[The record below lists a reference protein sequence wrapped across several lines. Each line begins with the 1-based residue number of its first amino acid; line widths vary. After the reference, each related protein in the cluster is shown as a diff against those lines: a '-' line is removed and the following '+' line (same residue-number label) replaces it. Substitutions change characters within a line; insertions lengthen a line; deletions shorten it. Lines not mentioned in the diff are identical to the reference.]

1 MDFGLTDE
9 QRMILETVR
18 EFVTRELLPL
28 EAEAQRAELD
38 GRSFPGPSDIRRL
51 QQRAK
56 TAGLW
61 GLLTPEE
68 YGGANLGLLM
78 TALISMETSKALVP
92 FSYGG
97 YADNI
102 LYSGNA
108 EQKQRY
114 LVPTIE
120 GERTSCFALTEPDT
134 GSDATNIQMPAVRD
148 GSDWVLNG
156 RKVFITNGVEADFA
170 IVFAVTDKGK
180 AHQGGVTAF
189 LVDRA
194 MGWTSQPIQTM
205 GAWRPAEI
213 TFDGVRVPCDNV
225 LGEVG
230 NGFQLAMAWI
240 GQGRIIIPAR
250 AIGQAQRLLEMALE
264 YSRQRVAFGR
274 PIAEYQAIQWMLADS
289 AVEIEQAKWLVLNAA
304 WKADQG
310 RDARH
315 EASIAKL
322 AGAGMIWRVV
332 DRVMQIHG
340 GMGYTKEMP
349 IERVMRD
356 VRVYRIYEGTD
367 EIQRRSIARN
377 LLKGHATVGAW
388 G

>member
-1 MDFGLTDE
+1 MDFGLTNE
-9 QRMILETVR
+9 QRMILGTVR

-38 GRSFPGPSDIRRL
+38 GRTFPGPADIRLL

-68 YGGANLGLLM
+68 YGGANLGMLM
-78 TALISMETSKALVP
+78 TSLISMETSKALIP
-92 FSYGG
+92 FAYGG
-97 YADNI
+97 HADNI
-102 LYSGNA
+102 LYSCNA
-108 EQKQRY
+108 EQQQQY

-120 GERTSCFALTEPDT
+120 GDRTSCFALTEPDT

-156 RKVFITNGVEADFA
+156 RKVFITNGLEADFA
-170 IVFAVTDKGK
+170 IVFAVTDKSKG
-180 AHQGGVTAF
+180 HQGGVTAF

-194 MGWTSQPIQTM
+194 MGWSSQPIQTM

-213 TFDGVRVPCDNV
+213 SFDGVRVPQENV

-230 NGFQLAMAWI
+230 EGFQLAMAWI

-250 AIGQAQRLLEMALE
+250 AIGQAQRLLEMAID
-264 YSRQRVAFGR
+264 YSRQRIAFGR

-289 AVEIEQAKWLVLNAA
+289 AVEIEQVKWLALPGP
-304 WKADQG
+304 WKAEQG
-310 RDARH
+310 GDVRREAAR
-315 EASIAKL
+315 AQL
-322 AGAGMIWRVV
+322 DGAGKVRRVRQLGWAV
-332 DRVMQIHG
+332 HG
-340 GMGYTKEMP
+340 
-349 IERVMRD
+349 R
-356 VRVYRIYEGTD
+356 
-367 EIQRRSIARN
+367 
-377 LLKGHATVGAW
+377 
-388 G
+388 

>member
-1 MDFGLTDE
+1 
-9 QRMILETVR
+9 
-18 EFVTRELLPL
+18 
-28 EAEAQRAELD
+28 
-38 GRSFPGPSDIRRL
+38 
-51 QQRAK
+51 
-56 TAGLW
+56 
-61 GLLTPEE
+61 
-68 YGGANLGLLM
+68 
-78 TALISMETSKALVP
+78 
-92 FSYGG
+92 
-97 YADNI
+97 
-102 LYSGNA
+102 
-108 EQKQRY
+108 
-114 LVPTIE
+114 
-120 GERTSCFALTEPDT
+120 LTEPDT

-148 GSDWVLNG
+148 GADWVLNG
-156 RKVFITNGVEADFA
+156 RKVFITNGLEADFA
-170 IVFAVTDKGK
+170 IVFAVTDKSKG
-180 AHQGGVTAF
+180 HQGGVTAF

-194 MGWTSQPIQTM
+194 MGWSSQPIQTM

-213 TFDGVRVPCDNV
+213 NFDGVRVPDDNI

-230 NGFQLAMAWI
+230 KGFQLAMAWI

-250 AIGQAQRLLEMALE
+250 AIGQAQRLLEMALD
-264 YSRQRVAFGR
+264 YSRQRIAFGH

-289 AVEIEQAKWLVLNAA
+289 AVEIEQVKWLVLHAA

-310 RDARH
+310 GDARH

-377 LLKGHATVGAW
+377 LLKGHATLRGW
-388 G
+388 D

>member
-1 MDFGLTDE
+1 MDFGLDNE
-9 QRMILETVR
+9 QRLILATVR
-18 EFVTRELLPL
+18 EFVTRDLLPL

-38 GRSFPGPSDIRRL
+38 GRSFPGQTDIRRL
-51 QQRAK
+51 QQKAK

-68 YGGANLGLLM
+68 YGGANLGMLM
-78 TALISMETSKALVP
+78 TALISMETSKALIP

-102 LYSGNA
+102 LYVGNA

-120 GERTSCFALTEPDT
+120 GDRTSCFALTEPDT

-156 RKVFITNGVEADFA
+156 RKVFITNGLEADFA
-170 IVFAVTDKGK
+170 IVFAVTDKNKG
-180 AHQGGVTAF
+180 HQEGVTAF
-189 LVDRA
+189 LVDRT
-194 MGWTSQPIQTM
+194 MGWSSQPIQTM

-213 TFDGVRVPCDNV
+213 TFDHVRVPQNNV

-230 NGFQLAMAWI
+230 KGFQLAMKWI

-250 AIGQAQRLLEMALE
+250 AVGQAQRLLEMALD
-264 YSRQRVAFGR
+264 YSRQRIAFGR

-289 AVEIEQAKWLVLNAA
+289 AVEIEQVKWLVLNAA

-310 RDARH
+310 GDARH

-377 LLKGHATVGAW
+377 LLKGHATLRAW
-388 G
+388 S

>member
-9 QRMILETVR
+9 QRLILSTVR

-28 EAEAQRAELD
+28 EAEAQRAELE
-38 GRSFPGPSDIRRL
+38 GRSFPGPGDLRRL

-78 TALISMETSKALVP
+78 TALISMETSRALIP

-102 LYSGNA
+102 LYVANA

-120 GERTSCFALTEPDT
+120 GDRTSCFALTEPDT

-148 GSDWVLNG
+148 GPCWVLNG
-156 RKVFITNGVEADFA
+156 RKVFITNGLEADFA
-170 IVFAVTDKGK
+170 IVFAVTDKTKG
-180 AHQGGVTAF
+180 HQGGVTAF

-194 MGWTSQPIQTM
+194 MGWNSRPIQTM

-213 TFDGVRVPCDNV
+213 SFDDVRVPEENV
-225 LGEVG
+225 LGEAKSERASSSPCPG
-230 NGFQLAMAWI
+230 LARD
-240 GQGRIIIPAR
+240 GSS
-250 AIGQAQRLLEMALE
+250 
-264 YSRQRVAFGR
+264 SRRG
-274 PIAEYQAIQWMLADS
+274 PS
-289 AVEIEQAKWLVLNAA
+289 A
-304 WKADQG
+304 
-310 RDARH
+310 
-315 EASIAKL
+315 
-322 AGAGMIWRVV
+322 
-332 DRVMQIHG
+332 
-340 GMGYTKEMP
+340 
-349 IERVMRD
+349 
-356 VRVYRIYEGTD
+356 
-367 EIQRRSIARN
+367 RRSGCSRWRSNTRTSGSPSAAPSPSTRRSS
-377 LLKGHATVGAW
+377 GCWPTAPSRSSR
-388 G
+388 